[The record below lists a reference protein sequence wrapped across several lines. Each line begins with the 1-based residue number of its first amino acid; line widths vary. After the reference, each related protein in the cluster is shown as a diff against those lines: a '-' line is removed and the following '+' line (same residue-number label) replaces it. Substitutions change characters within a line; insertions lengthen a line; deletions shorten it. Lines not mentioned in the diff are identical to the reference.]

1 MDMVINYDR
10 LDSSLDCM
18 EALDEV
24 EITYGILPE
33 PFWLSYEWKRIMR
46 LRKMVCKEIRVNREE
61 LGIKYD
67 ERIEELV

>member
-24 EITYGILPE
+24 ELRYGILPE

-46 LRKMVCKEIRVNREE
+46 LRKTICKEIRAIREE
-61 LGIKYD
+61 LGIEYD